1 MGSAESHSWASGS
14 CQPAGSPHC
23 GAGVSVSV
31 LGMTEG
37 DGQGP
42 LHPRVTHTQVLQV
55 VLGGVVVLDDHD
67 AVMPLKAREGLL
79 RPEELGGQVPVAQV
93 VGDDPHLA
101 HRGGRDD
108 QDVGGLQ
115 AHDDDPAL
123 VAKQDVALAQVRCA
137 RREPD
142 AELGAVVGAHS
153 LDAFREV
160 GQGED
165 HVLHVHALQLL
176 AGQVVDIA

>member
-1 MGSAESHSWASGS
+1 M
-14 CQPAGSPHC
+14 
-23 GAGVSVSV
+23 
-31 LGMTEG
+31 
-37 DGQGP
+37 
-42 LHPRVTHTQVLQV
+42 THTQVLQV

-67 AVMPLKAREGLL
+67 AVMPLKVREGLL

-108 QDVGGLQ
+108 QNIGGLQ

-176 AGQVVDIA
+176 AGQVVDIS

>member
-1 MGSAESHSWASGS
+1 
-14 CQPAGSPHC
+14 
-23 GAGVSVSV
+23 
-31 LGMTEG
+31 
-37 DGQGP
+37 
-42 LHPRVTHTQVLQV
+42 
-55 VLGGVVVLDDHD
+55 
-67 AVMPLKAREGLL
+67 MPLKPREGLSGS
-79 RPEELGGQVPVAQV
+79 EELGRQVPVAQV
-93 VGDDPHLA
+93 VGDDSHLA

-115 AHDDDPAL
+115 AHDDDSAL
-123 VAKQDVALAQVRCA
+123 VAKQNVSLAQVRRA